1 MLNVFMKRDDASR
14 TVNSEPA
21 MRLATA
27 RPNLIALSPCGV
39 GVLVGEDSDAQC
51 SARKI
56 LISKGGSKAVE
67 AVGND
72 VVSEEGKGDVLTLI
86 QV

>member
-1 MLNVFMKRDDASR
+1 MLNVLMKGDDTSR
-14 TVNSEPA
+14 TVNSEPT
-21 MRLATA
+21 MRFATA

-39 GVLVGEDSDAQC
+39 GVSVSEDSDAQC
-51 SARKI
+51 SAREI

-67 AVGND
+67 TVGND